1 MHQKSCKNASKITP
15 KIGASKITPLNWCVK
30 NHPLKLV
37 RQKSPPKLVRQKSP
51 PNLVRQKSPL
61 KLVRQ
66 KSPCVIVLCV
76 KNHPA
81 SIFHASKAHASKAT
95 PLSPGV
101 EIPASQFR
109 VLNVPC
115 VISPLAKKEPDK
127 TREYIDNFVHF
138 EQNNL
143 SIKNF

>member
-1 MHQKSCKNASKITP
+1 MYLKNQSAQNASKIMQ
-15 KIGASKITPLNWCVK
+15 KCVK

-51 PNLVRQKSPL
+51 P

-81 SIFHASKAHASKAT
+81 SIFHASKAPASKAT

-101 EIPASQFR
+101 KIPASQFR
-109 VLNVPC
+109 ALNVPC
-115 VISPLAKKEPDK
+115 VISPLA
-127 TREYIDNFVHF
+127 V
-138 EQNNL
+138 
-143 SIKNF
+143 